1 MEKRYIV
8 SSYTNTD
15 EIFEA
20 IEENYTLLRAP
31 EDSIG
36 TGDLFEITI
45 KKIGVV
51 RHKIEVEL
59 DSSES

>member
-8 SSYTNTD
+8 NSYTNTD

-20 IEENYTLLRAP
+20 IEESYTLLRAP
-31 EDSIG
+31 EESSG
-36 TGDLFEITI
+36 TGDLFEITV
-45 KKIGVV
+45 KRVGVV

>member
-8 SSYTNTD
+8 SSYANAD

-20 IEENYTLLRAP
+20 IERNYTLLHAP

-36 TGDLFEITI
+36 TGDLFEITV
-45 KKIGVV
+45 KRIGVV